1 MMVKVG
7 RILLFVSI
15 LFFLFTLCIL
25 SDNSIDVEIYGGIS
39 NIKMGDYNS
48 YIDASNDN
56 NKSLG
61 ITSLIKKIEAGLLP
75 EMNICYY
82 INMPLF
88 TLGLYL
94 KNQFLLIWDASSVV
108 QWGSG
113 KPAQII
119 EVDFNVLYTGVGAR
133 INISNNDFPYLT
145 GFAGIDGGV
154 CYYFWN
160 KMYEE
165 VNQETGENI
174 YKIIKQWS
182 TIIPG
187 MNIETGIQW
196 MLSETIGFGLKVGYR
211 LAKGNV
217 TVKIININGWAGLSE
232 SEDNVDYSGFYSGAG
247 LIIKFNPDLRKSGDE
262 KIDKNS
268 NFPGLSLW
276 LYKEAKS
283 FYEEGLYKQAKEKIV
298 EAEKIAGE
306 NDMILKLKKQIEK
319 ELNIENVEE
328 KIVKLLKQA
337 DEYRYKKQFKDARK
351 IYQKVIS
358 LDEKNKQAQFYLEEF
373 SLKAKEEFK
382 KANEMMKQEKLKDAL
397 ENINLAIEYGIGKE
411 GEDLKTE
418 IEESIN
424 KKKQKDKLYNDGVE
438 HYRKGEY
445 EDAINKWQQVLKI
458 DPLDKE
464 AQENIEKA
472 FLKIKET
479 NEEENSEVRKNL
491 IDAKKFYNIGDFNT
505 ALEKCEYVLRLSP
518 DNIECQK
525 IVEEIKKIQE
535 QNKVEII
542 RKR

>member
-1 MMVKVG
+1 MKVG
-7 RILLFVSI
+7 KILLFLFIS
-15 LFFLFTLCIL
+15 FFLFTLYIL
-25 SDNSIDVEIYGGIS
+25 SDNSINVEIFGGIS
-39 NIKMGDYNS
+39 NIKMSDYNS
-48 YIDASNDN
+48 YIDVSNDN

-61 ITSLIKKIEAGLLP
+61 ITSLIKKIETGLFP
-75 EMNICYY
+75 ELNICYN

-94 KNQFLLIWDASSVV
+94 KNQYIFIWDASSVV

-119 EVDFNVLYTGVGAR
+119 EVDFNVLYTGIGAR
-133 INISNNDFPYLT
+133 IGILNNDFPYLT
-145 GFAGIDGGV
+145 GFAGIDGGIY
-154 CYYFWN
+154 YYFWN

-165 VNQETGENI
+165 LNQETGENI

-196 MLSETIGFGLKVGYR
+196 RLSETVDFGLKGGYR
-211 LAKGNV
+211 LSKGNV
-217 TVKIININGWAGLSE
+217 IVKINNINGWTRLTE

-247 LIIKFNPDLRKSGDE
+247 LIIKFNPTLQKSLDE

-283 FYEEGLYKQAKEKIV
+283 YYEEGLYKQAKEKII

-306 NDMILKLKKQIEK
+306 NEMILRLKKQIEK
-319 ELNIENVEE
+319 ELNRENLEE
-328 KIVKLLKQA
+328 KIARLLKLA
-337 DEYRYKKQFKDARK
+337 DEYRYKRQFKNARK
-351 IYQKVIS
+351 IYQEVIS
-358 LDEKNKQAQFYLEEF
+358 LDEKNKQAQFYLDEF
-373 SLKAKEEFK
+373 NLKAKEEIK
-382 KANEMMKQEKLKDAL
+382 KANEMIKQERLKDAL

-411 GEDLKTE
+411 GEDLKIK

-445 EDAINKWQQVLKI
+445 EDAIKKWEQVLKL

-464 AQENIEKA
+464 AQKNIEKA
-472 FLKIKET
+472 FLKIKEM

-491 IDAKKFYNIGDFNT
+491 NDAKKFYNIGDFNA
-505 ALEKCEYVLRLSP
+505 ALEKCDYVLRLAP
-518 DNIECQK
+518 DNFECQK